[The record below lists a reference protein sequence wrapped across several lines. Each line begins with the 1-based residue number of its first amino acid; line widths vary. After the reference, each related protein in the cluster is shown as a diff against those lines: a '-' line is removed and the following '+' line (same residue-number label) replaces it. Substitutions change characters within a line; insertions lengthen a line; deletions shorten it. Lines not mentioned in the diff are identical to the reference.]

1 MSKQRFVIVIA
12 SALTLV
18 ATAAVAGEVEI
29 RLHGVASS
37 EGKVRVALFED
48 QAAFDADRR
57 LAGSFVSASP
67 NGVEIVFRGVPAGTY
82 AISAFH
88 DRNDNSEL
96 DRNLVGMPVEPFGFS
111 NDARGTFGPPSFEKM
126 SFAVG
131 DAPVALEIHL
141 Q

>member
-1 MSKQRFVIVIA
+1 MRKHSFAIA
-12 SALTLV
+12 SALTLA
-18 ATAAVAGEVEI
+18 ATAAFAGEVDI

-48 QAAFDADRR
+48 QAAFDAGRR
-57 LAGSFVSASP
+57 LAGSFVPANP
-67 NGVEIVFRGVPAGTY
+67 DGVEIVFRGVPAGTY

-88 DRNDNSEL
+88 DRNDNAEL
-96 DRNLVGMPVEPFGFS
+96 DRNLVGLPVEPYGFS
-111 NDARGTFGPPSFEKM
+111 NDARGSFGPPSFEAM

-141 Q
+141 R